1 MLSSIFPGPAAP
13 AAGAPSIQAA
23 WGRRRWVEIGLIFGF
38 WTLLA
43 LLMATSDLLE
53 PRGDALPQLR
63 LRVVLRSF
71 LRFYLWA
78 LLTPFIFSLSR
89 RFPLSRAHAAR
100 HALLHLAL
108 AFIFAFAVD
117 AVDDVLRIYLTRP
130 PAERPA
136 VFNPFEDLFVLGF
149 LSELMVYLA
158 ILAAGFARDYF
169 LRLGAREREA
179 VQLQAQ
185 TATLEQQLAEARLS
199 ALRMQINPHFLF
211 NTLHGIATLVE
222 RDPKGV
228 RRMIALLSRLLRHAL
243 DETDALEVPM
253 RREMDFLNSYLDIM
267 QIRFQ
272 GRLEVRREVEED
284 LMEALVPHLI
294 LQPLVENA
302 IKHGVSQSGSGGRL
316 TLRVQRDG
324 DRLVLSVRDNGPRFG
339 GGRTEG
345 DGAPEAAAL
354 ALEEGTGLSNVRAR
368 LEALYGGEGTLTFRA
383 APGGGLVA
391 QVALPYHT
399 RVDLHAVLVADDSE

>member
-1 MLSSIFPGPAAP
+1 MNGAAP
-13 AAGAPSIQAA
+13 TGV
-23 WGRRRWVEIGLIFGF
+23 GERRGRWVEVGLIFAF
-38 WTLLA
+38 WTVLA
-43 LLMATSDLLE
+43 VLMATSDLLD
-53 PRGDALPQLR
+53 PRGDALPQLQ
-63 LRVVLRSF
+63 LREMLRPF
-71 LRFYLWA
+71 LEFYLWA
-78 LLTPFIFSLSR
+78 LLTPLIFYASR
-89 RFPLSRAHAAR
+89 RFPLSRARAVR

-108 AFIFAFAVD
+108 AFTVAFATD
-117 AVDDVLRIYLTRP
+117 MVDDYLRVYLTQP

-136 VFNPFEDLFVLGF
+136 AFNPFEDLFVLGF
-149 LSELMVYLA
+149 LSELVVYLA

-179 VQLQAQ
+179 VQLEAQ

-243 DETDALEVPM
+243 DEADTPEVPL
-253 RREMDFLNSYLDIM
+253 RREMDFLDSYLDIM

-272 GRLEVRREVEED
+272 GRLEVRREVAEG

-302 IKHGVSQSGSGGRL
+302 IKHGAGQVEGSGRL
-316 TLRVQRDG
+316 TVRVQRVG
-324 DRLVLSVRDNGPRFG
+324 GRLVLSVRDNGPHFG
-339 GGRTEG
+339 G
-345 DGAPEAAAL
+345 DGAPGDEASDSDVL
-354 ALEEGTGLSNVRAR
+354 TLKEGTGLSNVRAR
-368 LEALYGGEGTLTFRA
+368 LEALYGAEGTLTFRA
-383 APGGGLVA
+383 APGGGLIA

-399 RVDLHAVLVADDSE
+399 RGDLHAALMTAGEAHK